1 MGEGG
6 REEEGGERGNTI
18 MYVYKVVIA
27 LRNLCLHSKLK
38 LTADVTKEVHP
49 TIRYEQLQLWT
60 LSILSFSILTR
71 SLTNQS
77 P

>member
-49 TIRYEQLQLWT
+49 TIRYEQIATMDTIHPLLQYPHT
-60 LSILSFSILTR
+60 IS
-71 SLTNQS
+71 N
-77 P
+77 

>member
-1 MGEGG
+1 MREEEERGRGG

-49 TIRYEQLQLWT
+49 TIRYGMNNSNYEH
-60 LSILSFSILTR
+60 SFSTLT
-71 SLTNQS
+71 
-77 P
+77 